1 VGFQRVSI
9 SLDGPDQETHDGF
22 RRMPGAFTQAVDG
35 FLRLKELGMAM
46 QVNTTV
52 TLHNREQLNAI
63 YALVRKLGAVAWHLF
78 LLVPVGCGQEIA
90 AERQL
95 TPRAYEE
102 VLYWIEEVAQEEA
115 QGGKMEVRATCA
127 PHAQRVRL
135 QRQAIARSACSQ
147 SFGDGPEVRAEGRRG
162 CLAGTGICFISHR
175 GEVFPCG
182 YLPVLAGNIR
192 LKALKDIWQ
201 TASVFLDLRDPD
213 RLMGKCGA
221 CEYRAVCGGCRAR
234 AFGETGHYLHEE
246 PSCNYLPL
254 PIVNGPATTA

>member
-115 QGGKMEVRATCA
+115 QVGRWKSA
-127 PHAQRVRL
+127 PPVHLTHNAF
-135 QRQAIARSACSQ
+135 ACSGRL
-147 SFGDGPEVRAEGRRG
+147 SLAPPVRSPSVTDPRCGRRAVAG
-162 CLAGTGICFISHR
+162 AWPELASASSRIVGRCSPAAIS
-175 GEVFPCG
+175 PCW
-182 YLPVLAGNIR
+182 LATFGSR
-192 LKALKDIWQ
+192 L
-201 TASVFLDLRDPD
+201 
-213 RLMGKCGA
+213 
-221 CEYRAVCGGCRAR
+221 
-234 AFGETGHYLHEE
+234 
-246 PSCNYLPL
+246 
-254 PIVNGPATTA
+254 